1 MKIYK
6 KLIILIIGV
15 ITISACND
23 YINNVEPPTDWTED
37 AKLTDENQVDFI
49 ITGILQRNSQTAP
62 YISAMGDLLADAM
75 IYEPDNALASFPT
88 FQDIDRGDILLTN
101 ATVTEIYN
109 FIHEVRYYADSL
121 VIRSGEMQFTNDAT
135 RKKALYYG
143 NFYGALMRFYLGA
156 YFGNPSTGQFGATIN
171 NSAFI
176 PQAQL
181 FDQAINRFQIALANA
196 ANAAETRIVNSM
208 LAKVYL
214 VKKDYTNVFNY
225 ASAGMRSGDAQFLS
239 LNSLVSTAWYWG
251 FAGVGRVQIIVNN
264 RFNDY
269 ITADPQEAGRIKLLS
284 LTGRS
289 GAKYYYQG
297 MYTLRESPFV
307 MMTWQENNLMLA
319 EAILRGGGAGDALQL
334 VNDVRASYLYNGLPI
349 APLAS
354 VDLDVI
360 YVERDKELFV
370 RGSRMLDQHR
380 FDKWDHLPAGRAK
393 FLPLPRREIDGNPNY

>member
-6 KLIILIIGV
+6 KLIILFIGV
-15 ITISACND
+15 ITLSACND
-23 YINNVEPPTDWTED
+23 FINNVEPPKDWTED

-75 IYEPDNALASFPT
+75 IYEPDNSLASFPT

-101 ATVTEIYN
+101 ATVAEIYN
-109 FIHEVRYYADSL
+109 FIHEVRFYADSL
-121 VIRSGEMQFTNDAT
+121 VLRAGEMQFSSDAT

-143 NFYGALMRFYLGA
+143 NFYGGLMRFYLGA
-156 YFGNPSTGQFGATIN
+156 FFGNPSTGQPGATIN

-181 FDQAINRFQIALANA
+181 FDQSINLFKIALANTA
-196 ANAAETRIVNSM
+196 TAAETRIVNSM

-214 VKKDYTNVFNY
+214 AKKDYVNVFTH
-225 ASAGMRSGDAQFLS
+225 ASAGMSRGDAQFLS

-251 FAGVGRVQIIVNN
+251 FAGVGRVQIIVNS

-269 ITADPQEAGRIKLLS
+269 ITQDPQEAGRIKLLS

-289 GAKYYYQG
+289 GTRYYYQG
-297 MYTLRESPFV
+297 MYALKESPFV

-334 VNDVRASYLYNGLPI
+334 VNDVRASHSFNGLPI
-349 APLAS
+349 SPLAAI
-354 VDLDVI
+354 DLDVL

-380 FDKWDHLPAGRAK
+380 FDKWTHIAPERAK
-393 FLPLPRREIDGNPNY
+393 FLPLPLREVNGNPNY